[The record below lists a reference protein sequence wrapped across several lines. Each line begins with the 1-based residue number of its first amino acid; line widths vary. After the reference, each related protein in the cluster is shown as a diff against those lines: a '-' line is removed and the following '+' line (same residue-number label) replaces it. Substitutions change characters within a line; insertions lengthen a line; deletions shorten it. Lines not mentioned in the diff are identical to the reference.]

1 MKFKISEA
9 RLEEL
14 SQIEAEC
21 NCEIGAVFDVG
32 GNADRFHASYLP
44 SAPIDETKLLGF
56 LQGELSDR
64 LSPEQIVALANDL
77 QIQVQQQISARKVA

>member
-1 MKFKISEA
+1 MEFKISEA
-9 RLEEL
+9 RLKEL
-14 SQIEAEC
+14 SQIETEWD
-21 NCEIGAVFDVG
+21 CEIGAALDVG
-32 GNADRFHASYLP
+32 GTNYLP
-44 SAPIDETKLLGF
+44 PAPIDEIKLLGF

>member
-14 SQIEAEC
+14 SQIEADC
-21 NCEIGAVFDVG
+21 NCEIGAALDVG
-32 GNADRFHASYLP
+32 GNADRFQAGYLP
-44 SAPIDETKLLGF
+44 PAPIDETRLLGF

-64 LSPEQIVALANDL
+64 LSTEQIVTLANDL

>member
-14 SQIEAEC
+14 SQIEAEY
-21 NCEIGAVFDVG
+21 NCEIGAAFDVE
-32 GNADRFHASYLP
+32 GNADRFYASYLP

-64 LSPEQIVALANDL
+64 LSPEQIMALANDL

>member
-1 MKFKISEA
+1 MEFKISEA

-21 NCEIGAVFDVG
+21 NCEIGAAFDVA

-44 SAPIDETKLLGF
+44 PAPIDESKLLGF

-64 LSPEQIVALANDL
+64 LSLKQIVSLANAVQVEAQK
-77 QIQVQQQISARKVA
+77 QIEEQRIA